1 MLIIQKKGIILEN
14 LLVEFFS
21 QEPWQLHWWKF
32 ARGPNFEGLHASQ
45 RSKVIDLDLYISG
58 SLFILKSLPL
68 KCF

>member
-21 QEPWQLHWWKF
+21 QPWQLHWWKF